1 MSVGPHGSSWMQP
14 WCCFICNEGP
24 NSAWAGGHPVI
35 MQKAMNQISDHYIN
49 VSKQQE
55 LQFNIPHSIPFPFMS
70 IHCERF
76 LQLCSSWF
84 PNLNNCRNSQSVDL
98 SCGCSG
104 SALVFWAPLR
114 LFLPLRHG
122 GAQAAEEARLVTKI
136 DLAWEDGCFASSHSA
151 VMSRHVSPGIYK
163 KLYIYKSYIYIYI
176 YIYTYT
182 YTYIYIYSFMGITRK
197 KQTWPNCRPVGR
209 FKHNVGD
216 RDAQWFKN
224 HGDSW
229 GNKQHIL
236 GRRGACFFS
245 PVSQRKNRHTL
256 Q

>member
-70 IHCERF
+70 IHFVKDSYSSVRPDSLTWTIVETVNLSICHADVRVPLWSFGPRF
-76 LQLCSSWF
+76 VCS
-84 PNLNNCRNSQSVDL
+84 C
-98 SCGCSG
+98 
-104 SALVFWAPLR
+104 
-114 LFLPLRHG
+114 LFAMG

-151 VMSRHVSPGIYK
+151 VMSRPVSPGIYK
-163 KLYIYKSYIYIYI
+163 KLYIYIYKYVIFLAFRCCLIAFRCYVCSRA
-176 YIYTYT
+176 TARNHVLD
-182 YTYIYIYSFMGITRK
+182 FALLLFE
-197 KQTWPNCRPVGR
+197 V
-209 FKHNVGD
+209 KH
-216 RDAQWFKN
+216 
-224 HGDSW
+224 
-229 GNKQHIL
+229 
-236 GRRGACFFS
+236 RR
-245 PVSQRKNRHTL
+245 TM
-256 Q
+256 